1 MKDKIR
7 LPAIFIAYVMIM
19 YVYFEYII
27 SREISNYILW
37 PSTIIIMYLTWET
50 IKLIS
55 KQISNKL

>member
-1 MKDKIR
+1 MKDKIK
-7 LPAIFIAYVMIM
+7 LPAILIAYVMIM

-27 SREISNYILW
+27 SREVPNYILW

>member
-7 LPAIFIAYVMIM
+7 LPAILIAYVMIM

>member
-7 LPAIFIAYVMIM
+7 LPAILIAYVMIM
-19 YVYFEYII
+19 YIYFEYVI

>member
-7 LPAIFIAYVMIM
+7 LPAILIAYVMIM
-19 YVYFEYII
+19 YIYFEYII

-55 KQISNKL
+55 KQIFNKL